1 MVIERSIDAFEQ
13 HDAIDGIVVVIHPDY
28 VEEMKTIAERNQWKK
43 MSHIVEGGK
52 ERFHSSVA
60 ALKCCETLLGKDC
73 LLIHDAARPMVNK
86 DLITRVVD
94 ALDQHQAVVAGIP
107 TTDTVWQLSS
117 QGTIESVPDRNRLY
131 LAQTPQAFHLD
142 VLRQAYES
150 ALKDADLKATDDCG
164 VVLRYMPEVAIH
176 VVEGSTTN
184 VKITYPEDIKKS
196 NHYYDTFC
204 IPYNPFN

>member
-13 HDAIDGIVVVIHPDY
+13 HDAIDGIVVVMHPDY

-43 MSHIVEGGK
+43 MLHIVKGGK

-60 ALKCCETLLGKDC
+60 ALKCCETLLGKDS

-117 QGTIESVPDRNRLY
+117 QGTIKSVPDRNRLY

-184 VKITYPEDIKKS
+184 VKITYPEDIKKIES
-196 NHYYDTFC
+196 LL
-204 IPYNPFN
+204 